1 MNRADSGAAAGAG
14 IGTVL
19 LALAQQWPKSPAWR
33 SVFIYLVPAISFGI
47 GALVTWVLVEFQTSI
62 NIWTIQRTVKKLKKK
77 KTERKRKK
85 KKKKKKK
92 EKRKKKKR
100 KGGGAGPKFFARCSK
115 PAGTMN

>member
-1 MNRADSGAAAGAG
+1 MAKKMKRADSGAAAGAG

-62 NIWTIQRTVKKLKKK
+62 NIWTIQRTVKKLRVLAENSTDTSYKA
-77 KTERKRKK
+77 ER
-85 KKKKKKK
+85 
-92 EKRKKKKR
+92 EKDIAKLEGLAAKLLTDAASRR
-100 KGGGAGPKFFARCSK
+100 VR
-115 PAGTMN
+115 